1 MKPRLILV
9 GVLPGDTLA
18 PFLFILVMDF
28 VVMRKEMIDSYGVKI
43 CNQTGTTRRGTPE
56 KYLTDLDFADDIV
69 LLSSTIKGA
78 QTLLTCRGLE

>member
-18 PFLFILVMDF
+18 PFLFILVMTF
-28 VVMRKEMIDSYGVKI
+28 VMRKAMIDSYGVKI
-43 CNQTGTTRRGTPE
+43 CNKTGTTRRGTPE